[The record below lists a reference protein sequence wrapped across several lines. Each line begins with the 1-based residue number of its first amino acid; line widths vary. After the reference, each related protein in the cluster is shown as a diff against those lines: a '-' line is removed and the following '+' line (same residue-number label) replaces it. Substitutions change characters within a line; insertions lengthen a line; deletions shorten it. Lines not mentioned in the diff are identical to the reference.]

1 MVVQEL
7 VAILGFQVNGLGTA
21 NTALDSAATKM
32 AALAA
37 AAVAVGTAIGVIA
50 ESVKGAARLESLN
63 AEFEVMLKNADAA
76 KYLVQEIN
84 KFAAETPFETEG
96 LTRNVR
102 LFMSFGQS
110 ALQSVK
116 YLKMLGD
123 IAGSDQEKL
132 NRLGL
137 AYAQASG
144 KGKLTGE
151 EQLQFV
157 EAGFNPLKII
167 SEMTGK
173 SMKQLESEM
182 AKGQISF
189 SVVQKAIE
197 KVTSKGGLFFEN
209 SAKQSRTFN
218 GLWSTLRDNF
228 KMMMA
233 ELGTELLPYLKTV
246 LTTMIELTP
255 SIGDAFRQLS
265 AFFGVFAK
273 DGPTAQ
279 DTATGIA
286 TAFMTIADAIML
298 AVSAGQLLWAGL
310 QVAFGAIMMYSS
322 MMAQFLTL
330 PFLAMEKAAEY
341 ATTKLMQISAKF
353 GNIPGM
359 GFMKSFASTS
369 SSVAGAVLTPGR
381 ILQDMGLDS
390 FGAAGKSWDKFLEM
404 GAMVGGSKSAAP
416 GSQVQLT
423 DKILQALS
431 NGGKTVNNNIKNE
444 INVNAQ
450 GALKD
455 ILKEQANAAFSLT
468 VLQTRL
474 VSASV

>member
-7 VAILGFQVNGLGTA
+7 VAILGFQVNGLGNA

-76 KYLVQEIN
+76 KYIVQEIN
-84 KFAAETPFETEG
+84 KFAAETPYETAG
-96 LTRNVR
+96 LTANVR
-102 LFMSFGQS
+102 LMMAFGQT
-110 ALQSVK
+110 ALQSMNAV
-116 YLKMLGD
+116 KMLGD
-123 IAGSDQEKL
+123 VAGSDQERL
-132 NRLGL
+132 NRLSL
-137 AYAQASG
+137 AYAQVFAA
-144 KGKLTGE
+144 GKLQG
-151 EQLQFV
+151 QDMLQFV
-157 EAGFNPLKII
+157 NAGFNPLQILAEKRKVSMGQMRKEMEQGKI
-167 SEMTGK
+167 SAEMVQQAFEIATGK
-173 SMKQLESEM
+173 
-182 AKGQISF
+182 
-189 SVVQKAIE
+189 
-197 KVTSKGGLFFEN
+197 GGKFFGNME
-209 SAKQSRTFN
+209 KQSRTFN

-255 SIGDAFRQLS
+255 AIGDAFRQLS

-279 DTATGIA
+279 DTANGIA
-286 TAFMTIADAIML
+286 TAFMAIADAIML

-310 QVAFGAIMMYSS
+310 QVAFGAIMMNSS

-381 ILQDMGLDS
+381 ILQDMGLGS

-450 GALKD
+450 GTLKD
-455 ILKEQANAAFSLT
+455 ILKEQANAAVSLT

-474 VSASV
+474 VAASV